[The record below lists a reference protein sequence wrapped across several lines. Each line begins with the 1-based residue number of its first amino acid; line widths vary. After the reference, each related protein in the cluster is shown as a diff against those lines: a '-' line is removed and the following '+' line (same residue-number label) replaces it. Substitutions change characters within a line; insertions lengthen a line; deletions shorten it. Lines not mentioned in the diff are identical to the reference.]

1 MANIVSIIIL
11 AICSTVA
18 VFADV
23 ESTGNLSMALNGAGV
38 AQLVTCVALAYLYF
52 QQLKNSNSVWNRQ
65 STREKIGYAM
75 VAVIFA
81 ICMIIGKEQ
90 TAHEDLKFA
99 ISRAISSDSEVV
111 YILANYTAT
120 FAAEKVITDYR
131 KEAGH
136 EN

>member
-1 MANIVSIIIL
+1 MNKRIYMANIVSIIIL

-38 AQLVTCVALAYLYF
+38 TQLIVCVALAYLYF
-52 QQLKNSNSVWNRQ
+52 QQLKNSNSIWNRQ

-81 ICMIIGKEQ
+81 ICMI
-90 TAHEDLKFA
+90 
-99 ISRAISSDSEVV
+99 
-111 YILANYTAT
+111 
-120 FAAEKVITDYR
+120 
-131 KEAGH
+131 
-136 EN
+136 

>member
-1 MANIVSIIIL
+1 MNKMKYLGNKIVIVGL

-38 AQLVTCVALAYLYF
+38 AQLVALFALAYLYM
-52 QQLKNSNSVWNRQ
+52 QQVKNSNSIWKRQ
-65 STREKIGYAM
+65 SVREKIGYAI

-81 ICMIIGKEQ
+81 ICMIIDKEQ

-99 ISRAISSDSEVV
+99 IFAVVMFFGICSR
-111 YILANYTAT
+111 IL
-120 FAAEKVITDYR
+120 FVSFFLCR
-131 KEAGH
+131 LV
-136 EN
+136 